1 MSSAV
6 HAGTALLRA
15 LQCSLD
21 WRSCKNAIHNVYR
34 RSQRFI
40 ERVFAAISGSR
51 HYYRAARYVVQ
62 LISAVHAG
70 TAFLRA

>member
-1 MSSAV
+1 MKY
-6 HAGTALLRA
+6 
-15 LQCSLD
+15 
-21 WRSCKNAIHNVYR
+21 WRSCKNAIHIVYR

-40 ERVFAAISGSR
+40 ERVFATISGSR

-70 TAFLRA
+70 TPLLNSSQ

>member
-1 MSSAV
+1 MQERDIA
-6 HAGTALLRA
+6 TLCRPT
-15 LQCSLD
+15 
-21 WRSCKNAIHNVYR
+21 YR

-62 LISAVHAG
+62 LISAVHA
-70 TAFLRA
+70 